1 MALDPA
7 PIRIATRYQ
16 GPSGQGQGGWTAAQF
31 AEALP
36 DPVTIALRA
45 AVPLDAD
52 LHVIDHDGSWR
63 LTAGDGTTVMIA
75 ESWRGVLPD
84 TTPVSVD
91 EARAARLRF
100 AHEVTE
106 HPAPNCFSCGAGA
119 DAMGVQASPLPDG
132 RFATDWTVPAWAARP
147 DGSVEP
153 GVVWA
158 AVDCTAAWWVTMSDQ
173 PRTALTA
180 QLTVEVLEPL
190 EVGATYAL
198 VGWGGAGPGGWDG
211 RKRHAAS
218 AAFDRDGRCV
228 ARSSSFWLSVDTP

>member
-1 MALDPA
+1 MECSGYRPLLFADGARDVAL
-7 PIRIATRYQ
+7 T
-16 GPSGQGQGGWTAAQF
+16 GEGTLNGSG
-31 AEALP
+31 
-36 DPVTIALRA
+36 
-45 AVPLDAD
+45 AVWW
-52 LHVIDHDGSWR
+52 GS
-63 LTAGDGTTVMIA
+63 
-75 ESWRGVLPD
+75 
-84 TTPVSVD
+84 
-91 EARAARLRF
+91 
-100 AHEVTE
+100 
-106 HPAPNCFSCGAGA
+106 GA